1 MDEPYKLNG
10 TEIDW
15 KLLFV
20 YNFVD
25 ISQPTY
31 IFCK

>member
-15 KLLFV
+15 KYVVVVHMKDFFITV
-20 YNFVD
+20 
-25 ISQPTY
+25 
-31 IFCK
+31 